1 MDYARALRSS
11 TERIAGSEYEIDAI
25 QHNTTIT
32 CGHAQSVIGPECSND
47 PKGSGLYII
56 AFSGGA
62 RLCRLLGL
70 AKRVSGIMVWGPPTL
85 SPVSLF
91 DSGWYAR

>member
-11 TERIAGSEYEIDAI
+11 TERIAGSGYEIDAV
-25 QHNTTIT
+25 QHNTTNT

-47 PKGSGLYII
+47 PKGNGLYII

-62 RLCRLLGL
+62 RLLGL

-91 DSGWYAR
+91 DSG